1 MPKNCRDIIAEINYA
16 CRAAAESRSVLGAQG
31 ARIALGDIRAYVKF
45 NEAALGKG
53 GAEVDDLY
61 RALELAEFAAEL
73 RENALRRGTSEQ
85 VALRREAGYE
95 R

>member
-1 MPKNCRDIIAEINYA
+1 MLKSCGDLVVEINYA

-45 NEAALGKG
+45 NEAALRKG
-53 GAEVDDLY
+53 GTEVDDLY
-61 RALELAEFAAEL
+61 RFLNEAELAAEL
-73 RENALRRGTSEQ
+73 RENALRRGTPEQ
-85 VALRREAGYE
+85 ATLRREAGYE